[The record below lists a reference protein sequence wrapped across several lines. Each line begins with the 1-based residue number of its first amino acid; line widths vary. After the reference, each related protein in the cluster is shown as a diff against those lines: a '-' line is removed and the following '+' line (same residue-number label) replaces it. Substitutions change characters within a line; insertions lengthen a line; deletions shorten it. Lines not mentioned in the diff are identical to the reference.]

1 MMSWNGEGVKNT
13 EWLKGSGWYSE
24 AREHPAMAVSHS
36 VFSPPLNY
44 DDAVC
49 DSVACGTSVT
59 TLALFVVF
67 ACDKYAVAVAL
78 LGAFLMCKKQQMT

>member
-1 MMSWNGEGVKNT
+1 MARGLLTNGEWRNGLEKYGEGVKNT

-49 DSVACGTSVT
+49 DSVACGTLLTASSTNRSVRS
-59 TLALFVVF
+59 
-67 ACDKYAVAVAL
+67 
-78 LGAFLMCKKQQMT
+78 